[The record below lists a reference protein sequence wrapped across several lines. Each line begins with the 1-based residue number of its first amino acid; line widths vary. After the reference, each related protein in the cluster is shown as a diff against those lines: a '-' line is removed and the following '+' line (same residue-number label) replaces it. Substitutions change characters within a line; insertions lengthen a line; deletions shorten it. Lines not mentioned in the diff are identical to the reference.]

1 MKHTVPQPKLDAE
14 SQKLVLEVTKQL
26 ITLSVA
32 AIGVITGLMFT
43 TFKGT
48 PFILSAQVSLFSF
61 LLCAVSSVLTQL
73 AVVAQALQSKT
84 LLSLPYPQLLL
95 VAAWIFFIVALVAF
109 VVFTWAN
116 IHFV

>member
-1 MKHTVPQPKLDAE
+1 VQPKLDAE
-14 SQKLVLEVTKQL
+14 AQKLILEVAKQL

-48 PFILSAQVSLFSF
+48 PFIVSAQVSLFSF
-61 LLCAVSSVLTQL
+61 LLCAITSVLTQL
-73 AVVAQALQSKT
+73 AVVAQVLQSRT
-84 LLSLPYPQLLL
+84 LFSLPYPQVML
-95 VAAWIFFIVALVAF
+95 VAAWTTFVVGLSAF

-116 IHFV
+116 IHFAA

>member
-1 MKHTVPQPKLDAE
+1 MPQAKLDAE

-61 LLCAVSSVLTQL
+61 LLCAIASVLTQL
-73 AVVAQALQSKT
+73 AIVAQALQSKT
-84 LLSLPYPQLLL
+84 VFSLPYPQLLL
-95 VAAWIFFIVALVAF
+95 VAAWVFFVLALAAF

-116 IHFV
+116 IHLA